1 MVDNLRH
8 IRAFIAVARSGNFT
22 RAASVLHLSQ
32 SALTV
37 QIQQLE
43 ASLGV
48 KILDR
53 DKRNCRLTPAGMRLV
68 APMEQ
73 LLLHAE
79 ALNGVALGDDASLS
93 GFVTVACMPSA
104 AAHLLPQALSRFSE
118 KFPHARVRL
127 RDAPSQDVVSLV
139 IAGDADFGVAG
150 YAGMHRDLLFLHLR
164 NGRLC
169 AYVNRDHA
177 LAKQKRISLKMLCEY
192 PLILTERSGSLRN
205 TFESAVEKAQYS
217 LHTAFEVNQI
227 STALGLAAAGQGVAI
242 LNESALAHNQ
252 SENIIRIEIG
262 GPTILRPI
270 NVVRRKDR
278 PLSPAAEALLKELRE
293 MKEPGAED

>member
-1 MVDNLRH
+1 MVENLRH

-22 RAASVLHLSQ
+22 RAAAVLHISQ

-53 DKRNCRLTPAGMRLV
+53 DKRNCRLTPEGMRLV

-73 LLLHAE
+73 LLLNAE
-79 ALNGVALGDDASLS
+79 ALSGVALGDGAALS
-93 GFVTVACMPSA
+93 GFVTVASMPSA
-104 AAHLLPQALSRFSE
+104 GAHLLPQAIASFYE
-118 KFPHARVRL
+118 KFPHARVRV

-139 IAGDADFGVAG
+139 ISGDADFGIAG

-164 NGRLC
+164 NGRIC
-169 AYVNRDHA
+169 AFVNRDHA
-177 LAKQKRISLKMLCEY
+177 LAKQKKVTLKTLCEF
-192 PLILTERSGSLRN
+192 PLILTEKSGSLRN
-205 TFESAVEKAQYS
+205 TFESAAEKAQLS
-217 LHTAFEVNQI
+217 LHLAFEVNQI
-227 STALGLAAAGQGVAI
+227 STALGLASAGLGVAI

-252 SENIIRIEIG
+252 SENLVRIEIS
-262 GPTILRPI
+262 GPAISRPI
-270 NVVRRKDR
+270 HLVRRKDK
-278 PLSPAAEALLKELRE
+278 PLSPTAEALLQELRDL
-293 MKEPGAED
+293 KEQDEAI

>member
-1 MVDNLRH
+1 MVENLRH

-22 RAASVLHLSQ
+22 RAAAVLHLSQ

-43 ASLGV
+43 ASLGM

-53 DKRNCRLTPAGMRLV
+53 DKRNCRLTPAGIRLV

-73 LLLHAE
+73 LLLNAE
-79 ALNGVALGDDASLS
+79 ALAQVALGDDAALS
-93 GFVTVACMPSA
+93 GFVTVASMPSA
-104 AAHLLPQALSRFSE
+104 GSHLLPQAIMRFYE
-118 KFPHARVRL
+118 KFPHARVRV
-127 RDAPSQDVVSLV
+127 RDAPSQDVVGLV
-139 IAGDADFGVAG
+139 VSGDADFGIAG

-164 NGRLC
+164 QGRLC
-169 AYVNRDHA
+169 AYVNRTHP
-177 LAKQKRISLKMLCEY
+177 LAKQKKVSLKMLCEW

-205 TFESAVEKAQYS
+205 TFESAAEKAQLA
-217 LHTAFEVNQI
+217 LHLAFEVNQI
-227 STALGLAAAGQGVAI
+227 STALGLASAGLGVAI

-252 SENIIRIEIG
+252 SEHMVRVEIA
-262 GPTILRPI
+262 GPVIMRPI

-278 PLSPAAEALLKELRE
+278 PLSPAAEALLRELRDP
-293 MKEPGAED
+293 KEPGAAD

>member
-73 LLLHAE
+73 LLLNAE
-79 ALNGVALGDDASLS
+79 ALGGLARGDEASLS

-104 AAHLLPQALSRFSE
+104 AAHILPQALCKFSE

-139 IAGDADFGVAG
+139 IAGDADFGIAG
-150 YAGMHRDLLFLHLR
+150 YAGLHRDLLFVHLR

-177 LAKQKRISLKMLCEY
+177 LAKQKRVSLKMLCEY
-192 PLILTERSGSLRN
+192 PLILTEKSGSLRN
-205 TFESAVEKAQYS
+205 TFEQAAEKAQYS
-217 LHTAFEVNQI
+217 LHLAYEVSQI
-227 STALGLAAAGQGVAI
+227 SAALGLAAAGLGVAI
-242 LNESALAHNQ
+242 LNEFALAHNQ
-252 SENIIRIEIG
+252 SENIVRVEIG
-262 GPTILRPI
+262 GPAILRPI

-278 PLSPAAEALLKELRE
+278 PLSAAAEALLKELRE
-293 MKEPGAED
+293 LKESSRDD